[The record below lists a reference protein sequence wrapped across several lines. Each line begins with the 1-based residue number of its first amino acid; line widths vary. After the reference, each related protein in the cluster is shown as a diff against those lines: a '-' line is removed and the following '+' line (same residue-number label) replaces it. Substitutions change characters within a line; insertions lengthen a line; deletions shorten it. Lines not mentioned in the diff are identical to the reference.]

1 MRYLLLIVAILSIST
16 LSADNSH
23 LDDKIT
29 SPSRGLP
36 GKVSDMEHFI
46 DNKVSKMT
54 SNTANIEE
62 ISLSNDLKNTR
73 LNIFSLVIAFGSCLV
88 TACVFLY
95 QQRINRTIET
105 DNKKER
111 FENRLFLYLDIYR
124 KNINNVNNI
133 LISGIG
139 DGRTSF
145 NFIFY
150 EIEMM
155 LYEFITLKPKA
166 PDGRPLSYDEI
177 VSITMSFIVNG
188 VTRNCSMDERDIIF
202 HNKYENILDKQEY
215 NKLKERFVYFREMTD
230 VKLRMLLN
238 EGKHTLILNY
248 YKLQLEDK
256 KLVPWFYGIRTNF
269 IPYVKSVR
277 SLINYIKEESPN
289 YWKENL
295 KYLEASL
302 SEHELA
308 ILYMFVNS
316 AENDTIGLNRE
327 IIAEL
332 VDNTKLPSLYRY
344 DLWNDLKIKLTDK

>member
-16 LSADNSH
+16 LSAADNPH

-73 LNIFSLVIAFGSCLV
+73 LNIFSLVIAFGSCFA
-88 TACVFLY
+88 TACVFIY
-95 QQRINRTIET
+95 QQRINRAIET

-111 FENRLFLYLDIYR
+111 FENRLFLYLDIYH
-124 KNINNVNNI
+124 KNIDNI
-133 LISGIG
+133 LISDIG
-139 DGRTSF
+139 GGRISF

-150 EIEMM
+150 EFEMM
-155 LYEFITLKPKA
+155 LREFINLRPKSK
-166 PDGRPLSYDEI
+166 DNNLLSYDQI

-188 VTRNCSMDERDIIF
+188 ITRNANMDDRDIVY
-202 HNKYENILDKQEY
+202 HNKYENILNKEEY
-215 NKLKERFVYFREMTD
+215 EKLKKHFLSFRAMDNE
-230 VKLRMLLN
+230 KLQQLLN
-238 EGKHTLILNY
+238 EKKHTLILNFGN
-248 YKLQLEDK
+248 KQLRDK
-256 KLVPWFYGIRTNF
+256 KSVPWFYGVRAGF

-277 SLINYIKEESPN
+277 SIINFIKKDSPERDS
-289 YWKENL
+289 KISL
-295 KYLEASL
+295 KYLEACL

-308 ILYMFVNS
+308 VLYIFVNS
-316 AENDTIGLNRE
+316 KENDTIKLDKDMINY
-327 IIAEL
+327 L
-332 VDNTKLPSLYRY
+332 VESTNLPTLYRY
-344 DLWNDLKIKLTDK
+344 DKWDDVKNSITA